1 MTEIQTALIDEGGNE
16 AKHRFR
22 LRLFTALSF
31 AITLLAGGAIATLV
45 VQMHQMDKRKETE
58 LIAASQAAM
67 IEEHLSHAMASTYAL
82 AAVVRQGGG
91 RIDRFEALGEEMLK
105 MYGGI
110 SSLQLAPRGVIS
122 AVVPLAPNKAAL
134 GHDLLHDRARSSE
147 AMLALESKSLTLAG
161 PLELRQG
168 GIAVAGRLPVFLP
181 QADGREHF
189 WGFTIALLRVP
200 DLLAMS
206 GLQQLPRQ
214 DYDFRLTHVDAGGT
228 RRTIAESTADGF
240 MDAAEQPVRLPN
252 NTWHLS
258 IAPASRGLA
267 PYMPLAA
274 GFLVLLAACLAALF
288 TYSSFRHPLLLQRK
302 VYLRTRELADS
313 ILRLKT
319 EAAEKMRIN
328 RMVEQFNRLYSLQS
342 RINAAIMRIADRDA
356 LLREVCALAVENGSF
371 SLARVAVLDEHGDW
385 HWQAGSGRSDEIGDT
400 ACPVA
405 AWLATDPARVL
416 VLADEGVQADG
427 PRSHAALRLRQ
438 AGRTVAVLSLHADAP
453 DFFNTQSMLMLV
465 ELSDDL
471 SFALDNIERDTQRRR
486 TEDKLRKLSRAVEQS
501 VNAVM
506 ITDRQGVIEYVNPW
520 FTLITGYTAEE
531 AIGHTPRLLKSA
543 DTSPETWKRLWS
555 TVLSGGEWRGEL
567 RNTRKNGE
575 RYWSQSVIS
584 PLKDESGNITHFVAV
599 SDDVSTRKQ
608 AEQTIRR
615 LAFHDALT
623 GLPNRRRLID
633 ALQKATAQP
642 DARFGLML
650 FDLDRFKTVNDSL
663 GHEMG
668 DLLLQEIAHRLDTRL
683 REGDLLARMGGD
695 EFGMIVRDVTQPE
708 DMARLA
714 DDIAALLSEPFHLDG
729 HELFVTVSTGITMY
743 PADGGDAETL
753 VRNADTAL
761 YRAKDGGRNG
771 SRFFTVDMSA
781 ESRRKLRLESALRGA
796 LERGELLLVYQPQ
809 ADVVTGRI
817 RGCEALVRWK
827 HAELGMVSPAEFIP
841 LAEETGLILP
851 IGEWI
856 LRTACAQAREWEL
869 AGQPVRIAVNL
880 SAIQFHHGDLA
891 ATVAGILAEHSLP
904 PELLELELTEG
915 ILMTDSAR
923 GMETLGRLHD
933 MGVQIS
939 IDDFGTGYSSL
950 SYLKRLPI
958 QVLKIDQS
966 FVRDIHTDP
975 DDRAIV
981 TAVIALAH
989 SMKLKVV
996 AEGVETDEQYI
1007 FLRDHRC
1014 DMLQGYLFSRP
1025 VPAQEVWEM
1034 MAAETAAAT

>member
-1 MTEIQTALIDEGGNE
+1 MTDIPAALTQEGDDE
-16 AKHRFR
+16 ATLRFR

-31 AITLLAGGAIATLV
+31 LITLLAGGAIAVLV
-45 VQMHQMDKRKETE
+45 QQMHLLDKRKEAE
-58 LIAASQAAM
+58 RIAANHATM
-67 IEEHLSHAMASTYAL
+67 IEEQLSHAVASTYAL
-82 AAVVRQGGG
+82 AAVLRQGGG
-91 RIDRFEALGEEMLK
+91 RIDGFEALAEEMLR
-105 MYGGI
+105 MHAGI
-110 SSLQLAPRGVIS
+110 SSLQLARDGVIS
-122 AVVPLAPNKAAL
+122 AVAPLAPNRSAL
-134 GHDLLHDRARSSE
+134 GHDLLNDGARSRE
-147 AMLALESKSLTLAG
+147 ARLAVESRSLTLAG
-161 PLELRQG
+161 PIELRQG
-168 GIAVAGRLPVFLP
+168 GVAVAARLPVFLP
-181 QADGREHF
+181 LADGSTHF
-189 WGFTIALLRVP
+189 WGFTIALMRVK
-200 DLLAMS
+200 DLLASS
-206 GLQQLPRQ
+206 GLQQLAGQ
-214 DYDFRLTHVDAGGT
+214 NYDYRLTHVDPATGL
-228 RRTIAESTADGF
+228 RQTIAESGTSPLDHAIER
-240 MDAAEQPVRLPN
+240 AVRLPN
-252 NTWHLS
+252 KTWYLS
-258 IAPASRGLA
+258 VAPAASGLQ
-267 PYMPLAA
+267 PYMPLMA
-274 GFLVLLAACLAALF
+274 GSLVVLAAVLAALF
-288 TYSSFRHPLLLQRK
+288 TYSSFRQPLLLQRK
-302 VYLRTRELADS
+302 VQKRTRELADANRR
-313 ILRLKT
+313 LRS
-319 EAAEKMRIN
+319 EAAEKMRAT

-342 RINAAIMRIADRDA
+342 RINAAIVRTGDRDT
-356 LLREVCALAVENGSF
+356 LLSEVCAIAVDTGGF
-371 SLARVAVLDEHGDW
+371 ALARVATQGEDGRW
-385 HWQAGSGRSDEIGDT
+385 HWLACSGRTEGISDD
-400 ACPVA
+400 ARDVA
-405 AWLATDPARVL
+405 GWLAADPARVL
-416 VLADEGVQADG
+416 QIPDAPSGGVTA
-427 PRSHAALRLRQ
+427 HAALRLRRAQ
-438 AGRTVAVLSLHADAP
+438 HTVAVLSLHADTP
-453 DFFNTQSMLMLV
+453 DFLIAQSLVMLEEM
-465 ELSDDL
+465 SDDL
-471 SFALDNIERDTQRRR
+471 SFALDNIERETRRRR
-486 TEDKLRKLSRAVEQS
+486 TEEKLRKLSRAVEQS

-520 FTLITGYTAEE
+520 FTLITGYSSEE
-531 AIGHTPRLLKSA
+531 AIGKTPRLLKSA
-543 DTSPETWKRLWS
+543 DTSPETWQRLWK
-555 TVLSGGEWRGEL
+555 TVLSGSEWRGEL

-584 PLKDESGNITHFVAV
+584 PLKDDAGEITHFVAV

-633 ALQKATAQP
+633 ALQQAVARP
-642 DARFGLML
+642 GARFGLML

-668 DLLLQEIAHRLDTRL
+668 DMLLQEIARRLDTTM

-695 EFGMIVRDVTQPE
+695 EFGVIVQDVSGPE
-708 DMARLA
+708 EMARRA
-714 DDIAALLSEPFHLDG
+714 DDLAALLREPFHLDG
-729 HELFVTVSTGITMY
+729 HELFVTVSTGITLH

-771 SRFFTVDMSA
+771 SRFFTPDMSA
-781 ESRRKLRLESALRGA
+781 ASLRKLRLESALRGA
-796 LERGELLLVYQPQ
+796 LERRELLLLYQPQ

-827 HAELGMVSPAEFIP
+827 HPELGTVSPAEFIP
-841 LAEETGLILP
+841 VAEETGLILP

-856 LRTACAQAREWEL
+856 LRTACAQARAWQL
-869 AGQPVRIAVNL
+869 SGLPLRVAVNL

-891 ATVAGILAEHSLP
+891 ATVAAILAEHALP

-923 GMETLGRLHD
+923 AMETLGRLHQ

-966 FVRDIHTDP
+966 FVREIHTDA

-989 SMKLKVV
+989 SMKLRVV
-996 AEGVETDEQYI
+996 AEGVETDEQHA

-1025 VPAQEVWEM
+1025 VPPEELWEM
-1034 MAAETAAAT
+1034 MAAEMGALT